1 MTDSQS
7 NNAAWNEWANYVLE
21 ISKRHDKNIDEL
33 FDEFNKKCLD
43 VENIREAKLSK
54 EDFQKFL
61 ITDYVI
67 FKTEVLTKAKDEA
80 KTQGMLWGALVSVAI
95 TLLGIFLEL
104 ILKI

>member
-33 FDEFNKKCLD
+33 FDEFNKKGLEI
-43 VENIREAKLSK
+43 ENIREAKLSK
-54 EDFQKFL
+54 EEFQKFL

-80 KTQGMLWGALVSVAI
+80 KTQGMIWGALVSVAI
-95 TLLGIFLEL
+95 TLLGIFLKL
-104 ILKI
+104 ILKV

>member
-1 MTDSQS
+1 MTDSQN

-33 FDEFNKKCLD
+33 FDEYNKKCLD
-43 VENIREAKLSK
+43 IENIREVKLSK
-54 EDFQKFL
+54 EEFQKFL

-67 FKTEVLTKAKDEA
+67 FKTEVLTKAKSEA
-80 KTQGMLWGALVSVAI
+80 KTQGMVWGALVSLVI
-95 TLLGIFLEL
+95 TLLGIVAKL